1 MKHQYIDGILYF
13 YFYGDLDNLTVC
25 NLKQICIDL
34 IEKYQ
39 PKTVKLDFEEVT
51 FVDSTGIGFVLARYK
66 QLQKLHAQ
74 LILCNLSRVNQTLFK
89 MSGIFQIL
97 KQHNNLQVRFSLFN
111 ERIGYVGVL
120 IAWR

>member
-51 FVDSTGIGFVLARYK
+51 FVDSTGIGFVLARDK

-74 LILCNLSRVNQTLFK
+74 LIFCNLSRVNQTLFK
-89 MSGIFQIL
+89 MSGIFQIM
-97 KQHNNLQVRFSLFN
+97 KHERN
-111 ERIGYVGVL
+111 EVKL
-120 IAWR
+120 

>member
-39 PKTVKLDFEEVT
+39 PKTVQLDFEESSP
-51 FVDSTGIGFVLARYK
+51 FVNPAPASVCLARHK
-66 QLQKLHAQ
+66 QLPGRVMPK

-89 MSGIFQIL
+89 MSGIFEIM
-97 KQHNNLQVRFSLFN
+97 KHERN
-111 ERIGYVGVL
+111 EVKL
-120 IAWR
+120 